1 MENWLGSSL
10 NQIQGWATVREPYSR
25 SLEQR
30 PLAAVVVAAEV
41 YAGVGGEDVLLSVA
55 ELSELAGVVE
65 EVGVEGP
72 SLSSGLRH
80 GLRIAEDYLS

>member
-10 NQIQGWATVREPYSR
+10 IQIQGWATVREPYSR
-25 SLEQR
+25 SLEER

-41 YAGVGGEDVLLSVA
+41 DAGAGGEDVLLAVA
-55 ELSELAGVVE
+55 ELAELAGVVE

-80 GLRIAEDYLS
+80 GLRIAEGSLN